1 MAQTTALQKSPSTD
15 MAALIASRKAAF
27 AGVATRHFDPERL
40 VKLAQA
46 AVAKTPNLAICTA
59 PSVLVTLMRCAE
71 LGLEPGSPI
80 GGMHLIPYKNK
91 KTGKYECQ
99 GIIDYRGLID
109 LVRRSGDVAMLYAEV
124 RYSKD
129 KWERRLGTDPHILHE
144 PAEDE
149 DRGDVVGFYAVAKLR
164 SGEVQMAYMS
174 VKEVQAIRNRS
185 RAGDSGPW
193 VTDFNEMGK
202 KTVLR
207 RICKQLPMSAE
218 VKRQVADEEL
228 IDAGKP
234 PPVDPAVFHDLGLP
248 PEEPED
254 DKDTAAKVEEKL
266 AGKPREPGQEG

>member
-1 MAQTTALQKSPSTD
+1 
-15 MAALIASRKAAF
+15 
-27 AGVATRHFDPERL
+27 

-46 AVAKTPNLAICTA
+46 AVAKTPNLALCTA

-71 LGLEPGSPI
+71 LGLEPGSPL

-109 LVRRSGDVAMLYAEV
+109 LVRRSGDVSMLYAEV

-129 KWERRLGTDPHILHE
+129 KWERALGTDPHIRHE

-149 DRGDVVGFYAVAKLR
+149 DRGDVVGFYAAAKLR

-174 VKEVQAIRNRS
+174 LKEVQAIRNRS
-185 RAGDSGPW
+185 RAGESGPW

-228 IDAGKP
+228 VDAGKP
-234 PPVDPAVFHDLGLP
+234 VPVDPTVFQDLGIP
-248 PEEPED
+248 PEEGVVDEPES
-254 DKDTAAKVEEKL
+254 TASEVEKKL
-266 AGKPREPGQEG
+266 AAMGEKPAGPPPKPPDGPREPGQEG